1 LVLLKG
7 AAKPFRPV
15 LICVILPGF
24 LFTKMICIPFPATV
38 SIIFTNTSTIVSVSK
53 EILFYKFPFYYLV
66 IISISEFL
74 TAIKAIMKI
83 FIGTALKLLMVDGM
97 KSINWSLLL
106 HSFDMIDHV
115 RGEQEYAYLKIE
127 NRISKTDVLQH
138 LSQENGHPGI

>member
-1 LVLLKG
+1 
-7 AAKPFRPV
+7 
-15 LICVILPGF
+15 
-24 LFTKMICIPFPATV
+24 
-38 SIIFTNTSTIVSVSK
+38 
-53 EILFYKFPFYYLV
+53 
-66 IISISEFL
+66 
-74 TAIKAIMKI
+74 MKI